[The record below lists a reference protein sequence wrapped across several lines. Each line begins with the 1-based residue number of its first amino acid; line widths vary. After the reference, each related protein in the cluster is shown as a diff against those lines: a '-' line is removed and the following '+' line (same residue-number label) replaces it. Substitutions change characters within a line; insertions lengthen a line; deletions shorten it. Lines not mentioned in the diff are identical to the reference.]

1 MVTDTWT
8 TLLSGVV
15 GSHAYG
21 LAGPDSDVDTL
32 AVAAAPTVAFHGLH
46 PPTGKA
52 ASRVSTNPDVTVH
65 EAAKYVGLC
74 LVANPTVTELLW
86 LPADCYV
93 EKHMLGSELLSIRR
107 TLLGSRHVRDA
118 YLGYATAQFKR
129 LRGRGTTFSSDT
141 QARTAKHARHLLRLI
156 ANGTQLYLT
165 GHLDVQLANPTH
177 YLEFGQLVIDNPD
190 EGVRYAQNAL
200 DMASATL
207 DAMTSPLPETPDSA
221 PAEAWLRRVRRELLD
236 VAESPR

>member
-1 MVTDTWT
+1 MSSPWT

-21 LAGPDSDVDTL
+21 LAGPHSDVDTL
-32 AVAAAPTVAFHGLH
+32 TVAAAPTEDFHGLH
-46 PPTGKA
+46 LPIGKA

-65 EAAKYVGLC
+65 EAGKFVALC
-74 LVANPTVTELLW
+74 LSANPTVTELLW
-86 LPADCYV
+86 LPDDCYV
-93 EKHMLGSELLSIRR
+93 EKHALGNELLAIRQ
-107 TLLGSRHVRDA
+107 TLLGAHQVRNA

-129 LRGRGTTFSSDT
+129 LRNRSTTFSSDT

-165 GHLDVQLANPTH
+165 GHLDVRLANPAYYH
-177 YLEFGQLVIDNPD
+177 EFGQLVVDDPA
-190 EGVRYAQNAL
+190 EGVRHAQNAL

-207 DAMTSPLPETPDSA
+207 DTVTSPLPDRPDTTA
-221 PAEAWLRRVRRELLD
+221 AEAWLQRVRKCLL
-236 VAESPR
+236 ET